1 MTITP
6 ELPKLPFENDRF
18 DLALCSHFLFL
29 YFDNFSAEFHLESI
43 LEMCRVTKEVRIF
56 PLLKLSGEIS
66 PLVMPMIEKL
76 ATKGYKSKVKHVDYE
91 FQKEGNQMMI
101 TEGSAI

>member
-1 MTITP
+1 
-6 ELPKLPFENDRF
+6 
-18 DLALCSHFLFL
+18 
-29 YFDNFSAEFHLESI
+29 
-43 LEMCRVTKEVRIF
+43 MCRVTKEVRIF

-76 ATKGYKSKVKHVDYE
+76 ATKEYKSKVKHVDYE

-101 TEGSAI
+101 TQWSAI